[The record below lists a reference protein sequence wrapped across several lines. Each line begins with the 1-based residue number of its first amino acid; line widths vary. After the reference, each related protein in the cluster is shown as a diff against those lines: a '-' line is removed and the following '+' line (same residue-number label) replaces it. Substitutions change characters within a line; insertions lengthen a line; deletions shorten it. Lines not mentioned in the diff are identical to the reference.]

1 MKTALASFSRRPP
14 SRIAR
19 LPLLIGSLLALSPVA
34 AQPPRPSAP
43 EAASSA
49 AETWTMNGTVGRY
62 PVGLSLSLTAG
73 GTIVR
78 GHYFYT
84 RHLADIPLEGTTDG
98 ASLSLTEPDGGR
110 FDLRLTAASA
120 ASRDTAEPLT
130 FSTATGLAGT
140 WRKGSTSLPVVLSF
154 ESMSTGVPAAARYS
168 DVTDEADAAF
178 EARARRFL
186 RGVIDNDRTMAAA
199 AVSYP
204 LRVNGP
210 RRRTIR
216 DRKALLAQWNQ
227 LFTPAYVATLRTAVP
242 HDMFVRNGL
251 AMVAGGALWFDA
263 RGAAV
268 LNLP

>member
-1 MKTALASFSRRPP
+1 MKTARASFSRRPP
-14 SRIAR
+14 ARIAR
-19 LPLLIGSLLALSPVA
+19 LPLLIGSLLAFSPVA
-34 AQPPRPSAP
+34 AQPLRSSAP
-43 EAASSA
+43 EAASA
-49 AETWTMNGTVGRY
+49 AVESWTMRGTVGPY
-62 PVGLSLSLTAG
+62 PVGLSVSLTPG

-98 ASLSLTEPDGGR
+98 DHLTLTEPDGGR
-110 FDLRLTAASA
+110 FDLHLTAASGA
-120 ASRDTAEPLT
+120 AAPLT
-130 FSTATGLAGT
+130 FATATGLAGD
-140 WRKGSTSLPVVLSF
+140 WRKGSVRLPVALSF
-154 ESMSTGVPAAARYS
+154 ESMDSGVPGAARYAE
-168 DVTDEADAAF
+168 VTDEAAAAY
-178 EARARRFL
+178 EARVRRFL
-186 RGVIDNDRTMAAA
+186 RGVLDNDRARAAA

-210 RRRTIR
+210 RRRIIR
-216 DRKALLAQWNQ
+216 DRKALLAQWDS